1 MAYSVEMGQKQSTS
15 LPSKEEI
22 LRRTKGGRDV
32 VNQVF
37 DWMISR
43 TSLRE
48 LYALANPEQCK
59 KYIFLTAD
67 ALDVLFKKIELE
79 PREGPKGLI
88 YFQKV
93 SELTK
98 TEAEDDPRGKQRQ
111 VICLKLAFLYVRIFQ
126 VFASLSLSILDT
138 DPSTDVRFYQEL
150 GRLKGIETEVPLFG
164 QQHGGALAASKPLP
178 PQFAILRNYLSEVPD
193 EPSYYKFS
201 PHNMLIN
208 SESQDADGTLTIVYY
223 FSAQKKNKPTEKT
236 TKNIKGRLG
245 SDWSTGKEEITLK
258 LVNLRDSDS
267 KLYDDT
273 AIRLVRPGIGSPF
286 RDRGNRSIPDALV
299 RAFQKLI
306 AGEKTDA
313 GEPGYIPTKA
323 TDAGDKGIREGLHTQ
338 TLLQAFRETM
348 PVKAHC
354 VSRALQ
360 LLSQSGLESRF
371 PPEIYSSICKSK
383 FLSDNRSLPD
393 SGREIT
399 QEYGIYALAQLFY
412 DTLSGATPTLSAA
425 TRDQYNAFLIKMKFV
440 FEEVKTTT
448 PPKSLTE
455 VKNKLPASICIT
467 ETKDRLLKVSNRDVI
482 RNLRDIAG
490 QMINYQINH
499 TANVTK
505 LLSKLFLLPIVS
517 GKPLQIHPNV
527 KKNGM
532 QEVNII
538 AAEARNLLVEYYSQ
552 CEIMYRRGAEF
563 LGDAARNKLVT
574 PV

>member
-1 MAYSVEMGQKQSTS
+1 MGQKQSAS

-22 LRRTKGGRDV
+22 LRKTKGGRDI

-79 PREGPKGLI
+79 PKEGPKGAI

-98 TEAEDDPRGKQRQ
+98 TSSDEDPRAAQRQ
-111 VICLKLAFLYVRIFQ
+111 VICLRLAFLYVRIFQ
-126 VFASLSLSILDT
+126 VFASLSLSILDV

-150 GRLKGIETEVPLFG
+150 GRLKGIEDELPLFG
-164 QQHGGALAASKPLP
+164 QRGGLLASSKPLP
-178 PQFAILRNYLSEVPD
+178 PQFSILRNYLNEVTG
-193 EPSYYKFS
+193 EPSYYKFDTY
-201 PHNMLIN
+201 NIFIDGD
-208 SESQDADGTLTIVYY
+208 SQDADGTLRFIFY
-223 FSAQKKNKPTEKT
+223 FSIPKKNKPTEKSNKSIT
-236 TKNIKGRLG
+236 GRIA
-245 SDWSTGKEEITLK
+245 SDLQTGRDSMTLK
-258 LVNLRDSDS
+258 LSSVIDSD
-267 KLYDDT
+267 KKTYDDV
-273 AIRLVRPGIGSPF
+273 AIHFTRPGIGSAF
-286 RDRGNRSIPDALV
+286 RDRGNRAIPEAIQRVL
-299 RAFQKLI
+299 QKLI
-306 AGEKTDA
+306 TGEEIT
-313 GEPGYIPTKA
+313 GETGAFSIAKKA
-323 TDAGDKGIREGLHTQ
+323 TDAAEKGILQGLHTQ

-360 LLSQSGLESRF
+360 LLSEGGLAAKF
-371 PPEIYSSICKSK
+371 PPEVYSSICKVK
-383 FLSDNRSLPD
+383 FLSDNRSLPEA
-393 SGREIT
+393 GREIT

-412 DTLSGATPTLSAA
+412 DTLAGATPTLSAA
-425 TRDQYNAFLIKMKFV
+425 TREQYNAFLLKMKFV
-440 FEEVKTTT
+440 FEESKDAAI
-448 PPKSLTE
+448 PKSLTD
-455 VKNKLPASICIT
+455 VKNKLPTSVCT
-467 ETKDRLLKVSNRDVI
+467 PELRDRLVKVSNRDVI
-482 RNLRDIAG
+482 YNLRNIAG

-505 LLSKLFLLPIVS
+505 VLSKLFLLPIVS

-563 LGDAARNKLVT
+563 LGEAAKNKLVSA
-574 PV
+574 V